1 MKRAP
6 LFVFAGTVAGLAGI
20 LSFHTHPQTSAPA
33 ASAGTPAAKASPT
46 TAARRQHRTKSK
58 PAGSTAA
65 SSDAVRNLT
74 GATERYGYGRLAVRV
89 TVRGSRIIN
98 VSVPTL
104 ETSEQ
109 YSQQL
114 AENTIP
120 TLRQEVLAAQSAHIN
135 AVSGATYTSDAYAES
150 VQAALDKLHHA

>member
-20 LSFHTHPQTSAPA
+20 LSFHTHPQTSGPT
-33 ASAGTPAAKASPT
+33 ASARTPAAKTSPT
-46 TAARRQHRTKSK
+46 TPARRHGHTKSK

-65 SSDAVRNLT
+65 SSGAVRNLA
-74 GATERYGYGRLAVRV
+74 GATERYGYGQLAVRV

-98 VSVPTL
+98 VSVPSL
-104 ETSEQ
+104 KTSEQ
-109 YSQQL
+109 YSQTL

-120 TLRQEVLAAQSAHIN
+120 TLRSEVLAAQSAHIN

-150 VQAALDKLHHA
+150 VQAALDKLHQA